1 MLINLLP
8 DFFAVLDSTDPAAAY
23 QRYLASHR
31 RILHSYWENYVL
43 PPEGPHFL
51 DIVRGTVAADRADLR
66 SMLERTDVVTLARRV
81 EEACARSFEADVDFD
96 VVLMV
101 GVGAANAGELVVD
114 HRGVA
119 FVCLEHFTGV
129 VNPDTFGLGLDPELI
144 PLWLSHE
151 VAHVMRY
158 TSPTSRAAIRALV
171 RETGGYSYWETGRTA
186 SLRELLVNEGLAVH
200 ASQLVSPGHAIWE
213 YFGYIRRQYARIRE
227 MEPVIW
233 KAVESD
239 LDRAA
244 LGLRL
249 RYLSDGVSDDARK
262 AGHHVLPER
271 SGYYLGARMV
281 EAAVASRGLPWA
293 LRAPIAE
300 LISRPYGGAATA
312 S

>member
-8 DFFAVLDSTDPAAAY
+8 DFFAVLDSTDPIAAY
-23 QRYLASHR
+23 QRYVATHR
-31 RILHSYWENYVL
+31 RILHSYWENYVI

-51 DIVRGTVAADRADLR
+51 DVIRGTVAADRSDLR

-81 EEACARSFEADVDFD
+81 EDVCARAFEADMDFD

-119 FVCLEHFTGV
+119 FVCLEHFTGI

-151 VAHVMRY
+151 VAHVVRY
-158 TSPTSRAAIRALV
+158 TSPSSRAAIRTAIQ
-171 RETGGYSYWETGRTA
+171 ESGEYSYWNTGRTVP
-186 SLRELLVNEGLAVH
+186 LRELLANEGLAVH

-213 YFGYIRRQYARIRE
+213 YFGYVRRQYARIRE
-227 MEPVIW
+227 MEPAIW
-233 KAVESD
+233 QAIEPD

-249 RYLSDGVSDDARK
+249 RYLSDGVSDDARMV
-262 AGHHVLPER
+262 GRYLLPER

-281 EAAVASRGLPWA
+281 EAAVAARGLSWA
-293 LRAPIAE
+293 LRASTTALVSE
-300 LISRPYGGAATA
+300 SYGGAATA